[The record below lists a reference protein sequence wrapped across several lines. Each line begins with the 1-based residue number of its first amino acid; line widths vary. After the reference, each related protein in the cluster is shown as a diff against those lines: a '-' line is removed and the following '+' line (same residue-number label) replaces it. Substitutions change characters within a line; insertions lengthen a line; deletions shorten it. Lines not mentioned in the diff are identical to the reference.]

1 MATPQLQLQPPE
13 NFDFQCPD
21 GWLKWKRRFLSTQSE
36 PAQVNTLLYCM
47 GEEAYDV
54 LTSTTIAEDDREK
67 YAPVLA
73 KVDEFFKVRTNKT
86 LERAKF
92 NRRDQWEGE
101 SVDSYVTALYAL
113 VEHCEYGAMKD
124 ELLRDRIVVSIRD
137 KKHLQVDPDLTLE
150 KAKRL
155 VRQREAVKEQREEME
170 SPGSFLEVR
179 RQQGQRRSNLKPRGG
194 AGGSQ
199 GGAKCSRCGR
209 GRHQAGAKCP
219 ASNAVCHKCHKRGH
233 FKAQCSSTGVAEVD
247 QLTQQIEEFT
257 MESMELAYLD
267 TVMGEP
273 KTPWMTTVELENT
286 KIEIKLDTAAGVT
299 AINEQTYRRLRKVA
313 LSATSRCLYGP
324 ARQKLEILDYFKGHM
339 KGEQHSAETDV
350 YVVRGLQSNLL
361 GLPSI
366 VSLELVK
373 RVCATGVE
381 PELVADIKAC
391 FPKVFNGL
399 GTMGEEYTIKLQEGA
414 KPHAIYTPRNV
425 PLSLRD
431 KAEKELQR
439 MEELGVIE
447 KVTEPTP
454 WVAGMVAT
462 PKPKSDGVRIC
473 VDLRHLNESVLREVY
488 HIPKVDDMLA
498 QMSGAKLF
506 SKLDANSGFWRIPL
520 AKESRKLTTFLTPS
534 GRYCCVS
541 S

>member
-1 MATPQLQLQPPE
+1 MNA
-13 NFDFQCPD
+13 
-21 GWLKWKRRFLSTQSE
+21 
-36 PAQVNTLLYCM
+36 LLYCM

-73 KVDEFFKVRTNKT
+73 KLDEFFKVRTNKT

-92 NRRDQWEGE
+92 NRRDQREGE
-101 SVDSYVTALYAL
+101 SADSYITGLYAL
-113 VEHCEYGAMKD
+113 VEHCEYGGMKD
-124 ELLRDRIVVSIRD
+124 ELLRDRIVVGIRD
-137 KKHLQVDPDLTLE
+137 KKLSDHLQVDPDLTLE

-170 SPGSFLEVR
+170 SPGSLLEVR
-179 RQQGQRRSNLKPRGG
+179 CQQGLGRSNLKPRGG
-194 AGGSQ
+194 ARVSQ

-219 ASNAVCHKCHKRGH
+219 ASNAECHKCHKRGH
-233 FKAQCSSTGVAEVD
+233 FKAQCFSGVAEVD
-247 QLTQQIEEFT
+247 QLTQQTEEFT
-257 MESMELAYLD
+257 MESMESAYLD
-267 TVMGEP
+267 TVMGDP

-286 KIEIKLDTAAGVT
+286 KIDFKLDTGAGVT
-299 AINEQTYRRLRKVA
+299 AINKQTYRRLRKVA
-313 LSATSRCLYGP
+313 LSATSRHLYGP
-324 ARQKLEILDYFKGHM
+324 ARQRLEVLGYFRGHM
-339 KGEQHSAETDV
+339 KGEQHSAETDI

-361 GLPSI
+361 GLPAI

-381 PELVADIKAC
+381 PEPDEAADIKAR

-425 PLSLRD
+425 PLPLRD

-462 PKPKSDGVRIC
+462 SKPKSDGVRIC

-488 HIPKVDDMLA
+488 PIPKVDDVLA

-506 SKLDANSGFWRIPL
+506 SKLDANSGRFRWPRNL
-520 AKESRKLTTFLTPS
+520 ESSQPS
-534 GRYCCVS
+534 
-541 S
+541 